1 MDDWLDSNGFDDID
15 YDNYDDWEDYYFGT
29 SQTMTIITTII
40 ITTTITIMMSTAG
53 KKCRFFAKG
62 DDKSALIW

>member
-1 MDDWLDSNGFDDID
+1 
-15 YDNYDDWEDYYFGT
+15 
-29 SQTMTIITTII
+29 MTYITTI